1 MKKAISVALF
11 SLSLLIPIRSVI
23 AQAVERPQSAV
34 EKPSGVLKDPANDE
48 SGSQGP
54 VSEVAA
60 TESASEKVANA
71 SSQKNESS
79 DANLTPAEASSEA
92 QKYYES
98 GVSFYESGKL
108 EAAIEVLKRAN
119 KLRPDDA
126 QTNYMLGMVYS
137 KSTDYTD
144 AADSFKRAARLKP
157 DWPEAHFRI
166 GLMAYVLD
174 RRSQSIEE
182 YKKLLKLNSPL
193 ANVLYRIIKE
203 DLNAAG
209 VAENI
214 GAGNQPSS
222 VKQVEAI
229 PISAAPK
236 DAPSSAN
243 PEPNR
248 IVPTT
253 GSSATALAT
262 PVASTTPVPS
272 TTPAAATAPVASA
285 TPADPPVSNDSSAST
300 NSPPASED
308 KVLTGVYKIGVGDIL
323 DIRLLNSAT
332 TRSTLYSVIDG
343 GVIDFP
349 VAGGPVQVAGLT
361 TEEIQSRIASELKRR
376 AVEDGAHVTVGV
388 RQYASHTVTITGLV
402 NNPGIKILRREAVP
416 LYVIM
421 ADAQPRLDAGR
432 VAIMRAGSNTQA
444 LDLNAPA
451 TLNALIRPGDVINL
465 SARPQEFYYIGGRI
479 NYPGQKAFQPGIT
492 LLQSILAAGGLV
504 RQSANTVEL
513 SREGADGRLTTTKF
527 SLKEI
532 KAGKI
537 EDPKLQ
543 PGDRIQ
549 VVH

>member
-1 MKKAISVALF
+1 
-11 SLSLLIPIRSVI
+11 
-23 AQAVERPQSAV
+23 
-34 EKPSGVLKDPANDE
+34 
-48 SGSQGP
+48 
-54 VSEVAA
+54 
-60 TESASEKVANA
+60 
-71 SSQKNESS
+71 
-79 DANLTPAEASSEA
+79 
-92 QKYYES
+92 
-98 GVSFYESGKL
+98 
-108 EAAIEVLKRAN
+108 
-119 KLRPDDA
+119 
-126 QTNYMLGMVYS
+126 
-137 KSTDYTD
+137 
-144 AADSFKRAARLKP
+144 
-157 DWPEAHFRI
+157 
-166 GLMAYVLD
+166 MAYVLD

-253 GSSATALAT
+253 GSSAT
-262 PVASTTPVPS
+262 
-272 TTPAAATAPVASA
+272 PVASA
-285 TPADPPVSNDSSAST
+285 TPAASVPVPSTTAATSTIAPVAST
-300 NSPPASED
+300 TAPAASATPADASVNNDASAATNSAAAAAAED
-308 KVLTGVYKIGVGDIL
+308 RVLTGVYKIGVGDIL

-361 TEEIQSRIASELKRR
+361 TEETQSRIASELKRR